1 MGTCIVAL
9 LGIRHH
15 HPRPCHLLGP
25 EIPLVRGSV
34 TPKANSPCALAD
46 GPLSEADCW
55 SLGIL
60 AMSISC
66 PEAQT
71 HDRCTFVLILSGRIV
86 AWGGHV
92 PGRAC
97 RAARKCSGP
106 AALGHWGACTI
117 GQAAGPGLGGCG
129 FYFAEA
135 AQAFH
140 HPQASGITFCR
151 RHSQQVSRLLCGPS
165 LINQLLTCTYWVSP
179 WARAWAAGE
188 PKRQFLS

>member
-1 MGTCIVAL
+1 MRGVGTC
-9 LGIRHH
+9 
-15 HPRPCHLLGP
+15 P
-25 EIPLVRGSV
+25 
-34 TPKANSPCALAD
+34 D
-46 GPLSEADCW
+46 
-55 SLGIL
+55 
-60 AMSISC
+60 
-66 PEAQT
+66 
-71 HDRCTFVLILSGRIV
+71 
-86 AWGGHV
+86 
-92 PGRAC
+92 RAC
-97 RAARKCSGP
+97 RAAQECSGP

-179 WARAWAAGE
+179 LGQGLGCRGTKKTVPVLKLSTLWWGPETCQQVPKTVCVVRAEQTAGSRV
-188 PKRQFLS
+188 RQGRRWPGEVE